1 MPPIAGRFR
10 PLLRVG
16 LPVAVA
22 AVLVWLA
29 IINIALV
36 KTYQAPLE
44 DGVLWR
50 QEGANVVAAE
60 VAPAE
65 GQGGLICQRRFAAP
79 RGAANRR

>member
-1 MPPIAGRFR
+1 MPVTIGRLR

-36 KTYQAPLE
+36 KT
-44 DGVLWR
+44 
-50 QEGANVVAAE
+50 
-60 VAPAE
+60 
-65 GQGGLICQRRFAAP
+65 
-79 RGAANRR
+79 